1 MTPEQLLYHPGSITN
16 RNADER
22 AHMLLY
28 LRGVGLIVKGALFV
42 GVVVAHI
49 KNVESEKWLAT
60 PVLVLGIL
68 PLIYRVYLDFTR

>member
-1 MTPEQLLYHPGSITN
+1 
-16 RNADER
+16 
-22 AHMLLY
+22 MLLY